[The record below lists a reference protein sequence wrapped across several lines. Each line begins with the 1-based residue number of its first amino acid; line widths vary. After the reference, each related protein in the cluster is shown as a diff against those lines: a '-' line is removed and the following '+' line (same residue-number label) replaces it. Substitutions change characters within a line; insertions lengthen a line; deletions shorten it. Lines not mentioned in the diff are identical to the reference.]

1 VSRELA
7 LSGRSLPGAH
17 RASSGISRIATWIV
31 LAGLP
36 VCLFGFYLAA
46 SYAHDSLAYDFR
58 KAYLP
63 AAHDV
68 LDGVSPYPGL
78 NDPDLLAETAYV
90 YPPAL
95 AYALSPLTALSE
107 DAASVVAAGLA
118 LSLVLGALLLLGL
131 RDWRCYGA
139 VLLWA
144 PTLNAVHVASS
155 SALLVFAAALAWR
168 YRATTWPLAVS
179 LGLAIAVK
187 LVLWPLLV
195 WTLVSQRVR
204 ATALAVAIG
213 LAVGLGSWVLLG
225 FEGLDDYPSLL
236 RRLADLEDA
245 SSYSL
250 VGVSAELGLGET
262 AGRVIAIAVGV
273 GLLAAC
279 IGLARRGDDLR
290 SFACSIAAA
299 LAFTPILW
307 QHYLVLLVVPLA
319 VARPRFS
326 AVWLLPVAIWL
337 APRSDNSDGLQT
349 LLPLG
354 VAALLVTLLL
364 IGPRQRLPVTAGAG
378 AARP

>member
-7 LSGRSLPGAH
+7 LSGRSLRGAQ
-17 RASSGISRIATWIV
+17 RVPSGISRIATWIV
-31 LAGLP
+31 LAALP

-46 SYAHDSLAYDFR
+46 SHAHDSLAYDFR

-213 LAVGLGSWVLLG
+213 LAVGLGSWALLG

-290 SFACSIAAA
+290 SFACAIAAA

-337 APRSDNSDGLQT
+337 APRSDNGDGLQT

-364 IGPRQRLPVTAGAG
+364 IGPRQRLPATAGAG